1 MDHSLSLVFITS
13 NGSKASITIPDVR
26 EGLTNEEV
34 EELMQVIIE
43 NNTFLTKNGTLVTP
57 YSAKIVSKSSSVI
70 ELKK

>member
-1 MDHSLSLVFITS
+1 MPGHHSERGLCPIEV
-13 NGSKASITIPDVR
+13 AIPDVR

-34 EELMQVIIE
+34 EELMQVIIA

-57 YSAKIVSKSSSVI
+57 YSAKIVSKSSTVI